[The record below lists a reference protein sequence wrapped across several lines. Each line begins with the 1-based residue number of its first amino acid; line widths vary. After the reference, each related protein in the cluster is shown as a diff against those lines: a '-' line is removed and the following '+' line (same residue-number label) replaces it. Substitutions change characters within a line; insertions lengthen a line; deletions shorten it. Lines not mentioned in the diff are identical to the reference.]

1 MGYEMYRLLN
11 NATEPKAK
19 TSKKKKNVISTVDSD
34 EDSSEDSDH
43 GWQKKMT
50 KTKAD
55 LAMIEKYRKSNSFSN
70 QTREIIL
77 QENIF
82 VHLVPI

>member
-11 NATEPKAK
+11 NASEPKAK
-19 TSKKKKNVISTVDSD
+19 TSKKKVKSTADND
-34 EDSSEDSDH
+34 DDSSEDSDH

-55 LAMIEKYRKSNSFSN
+55 LAMIEKYRK
-70 QTREIIL
+70 
-77 QENIF
+77 
-82 VHLVPI
+82 